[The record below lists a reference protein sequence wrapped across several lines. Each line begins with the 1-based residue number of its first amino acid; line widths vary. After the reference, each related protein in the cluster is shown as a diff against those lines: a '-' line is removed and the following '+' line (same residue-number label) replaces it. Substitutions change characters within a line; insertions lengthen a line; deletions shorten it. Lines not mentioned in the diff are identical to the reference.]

1 MKKIFYA
8 MLLTTALTL
17 PAAGAL
23 AQGELITRSSTS
35 TGGSVTTSVG
45 DSTLMRG
52 EILDTTTLTELQ
64 RALMARGYNPG
75 RVDGVWGPRTA
86 EALRNFHMDNGAA
99 TMQSG
104 HLSSNTLTQLGI
116 DSNANADVTGSAN
129 LDSTIDSTGS
139 TSAIEPSAGVGTTTD
154 NTVGG
159 AQTMD
164 NGISGSGTMD
174 MGVDGPH
181 TMDMDGRMNMDST
194 TGSSTNNSTSG
205 ATTGSTG
212 GGSFGNP

>member
-1 MKKIFYA
+1 MKKMFYA

-17 PAAGAL
+17 PAAGAW
-23 AQGELITRSSTS
+23 AQGELITRSNTS
-35 TGGSVTTSVG
+35 TGGSTTTSIA

-86 EALRNFHMDNGAA
+86 EALRNFHIDNGAA

-116 DSNANADVTGSAN
+116 NSNAN
-129 LDSTIDSTGS
+129 TINSTG
-139 TSAIEPSAGVGTTTD
+139 TSGNIIEPSAGMGT
-154 NTVGG
+154 
-159 AQTMD
+159 TMD
-164 NGISGSGTMD
+164 NTMD
-174 MGVDGPH
+174 GSH
-181 TMDMDGRMNMDST
+181 TMDMMDGNMDMDMDMDST
-194 TGSSTNNSTSG
+194 TGSSTNKSTSG

-212 GGSFGNP
+212 GGSVGNP